1 MESVCKSP
9 LAIGSFTKNKG
20 RDLIISTSR
29 KILAVS
35 LSIYIY
41 MHIYIYIYIYIYIC
55 IYKYICVYIYIM
67 HTSSG
72 SLLLG
77 LGEKDLDILHLI
89 IVSACFLNKIF

>member
-1 MESVCKSP
+1 M
-9 LAIGSFTKNKG
+9 
-20 RDLIISTSR
+20 
-29 KILAVS
+29 
-35 LSIYIY
+35 YIY
-41 MHIYIYIYIYIYIC
+41 VYIYIC